1 MASCK
6 FLPLQSIAII
16 RGQFAPQYY
25 PGRSL
30 RLKAQIY
37 ISSKPFIMSNKS
49 ADYCQS
55 YVNCPDVQNISD
67 SLKINLG
74 PAWVHSNCK
83 ICVGRIAAF
92 IRARL
97 PQTHI
102 YNTNPENDK
111 LINSR
116 RVSGDELVAVL
127 QRGQGPDGAIL
138 GVQYLELEAALV
150 GVGQTPGHIEVGASL

>member
-1 MASCK
+1 
-6 FLPLQSIAII
+6 
-16 RGQFAPQYY
+16 
-25 PGRSL
+25 
-30 RLKAQIY
+30 
-37 ISSKPFIMSNKS
+37 MSNKS

-55 YVNCPDVQNISD
+55 YVNCPDIQDISD

-74 PAWVHSNCK
+74 PAWVHLNCR
-83 ICVGRIAAF
+83 IYVMGRIAAF
-92 IRARL
+92 IWALL

-150 GVGQTPGHIEVGASL
+150 GVGQTPGHVEVGASL